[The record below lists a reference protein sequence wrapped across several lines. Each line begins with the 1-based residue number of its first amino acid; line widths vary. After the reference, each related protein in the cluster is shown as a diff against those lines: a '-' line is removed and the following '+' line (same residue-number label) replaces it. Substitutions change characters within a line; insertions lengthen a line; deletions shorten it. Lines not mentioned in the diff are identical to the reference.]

1 MLVLTQGIYKKRM
14 FGFFIV
20 DFFSPNE
27 TNLAKNIIIKISLQ
41 LDITY
46 VCVSRLVVSD
56 SAAPWTAA
64 CLAPLSMEP

>member
-46 VCVSRLVVSD
+46 VC
-56 SAAPWTAA
+56 
-64 CLAPLSMEP
+64 